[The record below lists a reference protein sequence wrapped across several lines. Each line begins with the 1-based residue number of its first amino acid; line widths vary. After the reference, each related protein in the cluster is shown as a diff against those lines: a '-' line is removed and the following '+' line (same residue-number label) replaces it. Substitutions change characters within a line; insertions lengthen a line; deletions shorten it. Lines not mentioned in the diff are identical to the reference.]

1 MLLEN
6 FQKLLSRCDGS
17 NRHVASR
24 GAITLRHSSA
34 VSSIRF
40 ARTNSTSR
48 SVIWASVML
57 MLVQLALLHV
67 MLHVIS
73 DGRRG
78 DAIALADDAIFD
90 AVQYVLNNRLRLGV
104 GADRAVSTHG
114 GGIRYSAIFREFRAC
129 SDCVRVLLVV
139 CDASKFRRGGAQ
151 KVAYFCLGCI

>member
-57 MLVQLALLHV
+57 MLVQLALLHAV
-67 MLHVIS
+67 
-73 DGRRG
+73 RRCS
-78 DAIALADDAIFD
+78 ALSRRKPAQAC
-90 AVQYVLNNRLRLGV
+90 A
-104 GADRAVSTHG
+104 GAP
-114 GGIRYSAIFREFRAC
+114 
-129 SDCVRVLLVV
+129 
-139 CDASKFRRGGAQ
+139 
-151 KVAYFCLGCI
+151 